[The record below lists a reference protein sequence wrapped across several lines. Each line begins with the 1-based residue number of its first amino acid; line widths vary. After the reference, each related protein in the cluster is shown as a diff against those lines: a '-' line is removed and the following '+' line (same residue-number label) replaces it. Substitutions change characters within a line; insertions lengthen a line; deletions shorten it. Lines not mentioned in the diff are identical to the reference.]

1 MSTQDRFQ
9 IISFDILWSSDK
21 SYDNVVETFDFHDP
35 PLQLMRWVELS
46 IVSFMT
52 CSRAEALPLSR
63 NQVRKGVD
71 SRVTLLIVLFGIL
84 PLIAIWNKLVRGYYV
99 LRAQFNRGYLKWH
112 SSSNRGWMDENT
124 ETLYGKMRGIRLPLG
139 GPASLSPSLSFVA
152 YWFPN
157 LSRSIV
163 TRQHR
168 SSPVSTFTSRPAHH
182 QKIGMSHGN
191 SSSSRR
197 RTPFGDDDDYYN
209 APPTINA
216 IMIG

>member
-112 SSSNRGWMDENT
+112 SSSNRGWMDENA

-139 GPASLSPSLSFVA
+139 GPASLSLPRSASSLIGS
-152 YWFPN
+152 PIC
-157 LSRSIV
+157 LGRS
-163 TRQHR
+163 
-168 SSPVSTFTSRPAHH
+168 
-182 QKIGMSHGN
+182 SHGN
-191 SSSSRR
+191 TDRLQSPPSPLGQLIIRR
-197 RTPFGDDDDYYN
+197 LGWATATAAAAEEGHRL
-209 APPTINA
+209 AMMMII
-216 IMIG
+216 IMHRQQ